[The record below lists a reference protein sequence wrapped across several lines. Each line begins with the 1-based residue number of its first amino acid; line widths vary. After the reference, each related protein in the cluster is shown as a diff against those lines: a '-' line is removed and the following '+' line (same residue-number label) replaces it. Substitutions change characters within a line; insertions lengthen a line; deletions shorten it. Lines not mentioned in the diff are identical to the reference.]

1 MFIAEMAA
9 LALQFIDSIHE
20 TPELDL
26 VGLVVLQGQ
35 MGVDALR
42 FQPGHGADLPDF
54 IQAFRTVRESDA
66 VKTGVVFDMYDSL
79 LLFFRSQ
86 AVKEPG
92 LGQGIN
98 GLDDAVFQHIGQ
110 QTVRRQSHD

>member
-1 MFIAEMAA
+1 
-9 LALQFIDSIHE
+9 
-20 TPELDL
+20 
-26 VGLVVLQGQ
+26 

-54 IQAFRTVRESDA
+54 IQAFRTVREPDA
-66 VKTGVVFDMYDSL
+66 VKTGVVLICMTACCFFSEARRLRSL
-79 LLFFRSQ
+79 AWAR
-86 AVKEPG
+86 
-92 LGQGIN
+92 GIN